1 MRSPRDADVFVVDL
15 TNRCHLACGNC
26 TRLVSMQTETKEMSV
41 ETFRKALHSLKAWY
55 RPGCVIGL
63 IGGEPTLNRNFAEIA
78 RVFKEEFGG
87 ETNGPR
93 GIVPIA
99 DYNAYANERLFD
111 RSSGRGLWTSLGG
124 KFYEHAETIHDVF
137 DHWNTNTHEAGG
149 VHQTGL
155 VDAREMCEALGIPWE
170 DFPKYRDRCW
180 VNQMWSPSI
189 TPEGKGYFCEFGA
202 QIDTL
207 FNDGKLGWDTSDPR
221 WWDKSPDQFGDQL
234 SICEKCSMCLPG
246 PSVVD
251 AANRDIVGKEYRIR
265 LETINSPAIRK
276 GRCDTFDPKV
286 HTEQRTIDRKDNY
299 AADYRVA
306 PDHRSPFPRKLSAVV
321 VCVGRGEQLRQT
333 LAHNAGQVD
342 ELVVVTDSHPGEVGL
357 PAVHRMIDDVF
368 ATGAI
373 PDGRVTIRT
382 TNRCFDDGHAFNKG
396 RMLNDGLKALAPDAD
411 WVVLTDAD
419 VFLPDNLREYVRTHA
434 LNPGVLYGAKRDNG
448 TPGLAAVNDAPN
460 GYFQLFNRRALAIRD
475 RWPAVMSE
483 EFCSAGGIDTWFMQ
497 QFPPG
502 KRYVIPELSVR
513 HLEHGDGLG
522 AGWNGTADGPRWRQ
536 VGMFTAHAG
545 LIPVAGAVLNAA
557 SRFRLVDTLRG
568 EVWEGEIPESGQLPG
583 DVLMRH
589 EGGLAF
595 KGKDIGTAHV
605 HVAMWG

>member
-1 MRSPRDADVFVVDL
+1 
-15 TNRCHLACGNC
+15 
-26 TRLVSMQTETKEMSV
+26 MQTETKEMTV
-41 ETFRKALHSLKAWY
+41 ETFRKALHSLKGWY

-63 IGGEPTLNRNFAEIA
+63 IGGEPTLNKNFAEIA
-78 RVFKEEFGG
+78 NVFKEEFGG

-124 KFYEHAETIHDVF
+124 RFYEHAEVIHDVF

-155 VDAREMCEALGIPWE
+155 VDAREMCDALGIPWE
-170 DFPKYRDRCW
+170 EFPKYRDRCW

-207 FNDGKLGWDTSDPR
+207 FNDGKLGWDTSDPK

-251 AANRDIVGKEYRIR
+251 ANDRDLVGKQYRIR

-276 GRCDTFDPKV
+276 GRCDTFDPAV
-286 HTEQRTIDRKDNY
+286 HTEKRTIDRKDNY

-306 PDHRSPFPRKLSAVV
+306 PDHRSPFPKKLSAVV
-321 VCVGRGEQLRQT
+321 VCVGRAEHLRQT

-342 ELVVVTDSHPGEVGL
+342 ELIVVGSQDGEL
-357 PAVHRMIDDVF
+357 IDESPPNVKFVF
-368 ATGAI
+368 SIAYKAR
-373 PDGRVTIRT
+373 D
-382 TNRCFDDGHAFNKG
+382 FAFNKG
-396 RMLNDGLKALAPDAD
+396 AMLNDGLKALAPGAD

-419 VFLPDNLREYVRTHA
+419 VFLSPNLRNYVATHA
-434 LNPGVLYGAKRDNG
+434 LNPGVLYGTHRYDLDPKLMEDGYEAG
-448 TPGLAAVNDAPN
+448 GMCPSVPATGLNAEPN

-483 EFCSAGGIDTWFMQ
+483 EFCSAGGIDSWFLQ
-497 QFPPG
+497 QFPAA
-502 KRYVIPELSVR
+502 KRFVIPELAVT
-513 HLEHGDGLG
+513 HLAHGDALG
-522 AGWNGTADGPRWRQ
+522 VWWNGTASGPRWRQ
-536 VGMFTAHAG
+536 VGMFTPKG
-545 LIPVAGAVLNAA
+545 IIPVWSEKMVPSN
-557 SRFRLVDTLRG
+557 RFRFVDTLHG
-568 EVWEGEIPESGQLPG
+568 DVWEGELTGGNPIPS
-583 DVLMRH
+583 DVLMTY
-589 EGGLAF
+589 GDGLVF
-595 KGKDIGTAHV
+595 KGKDIGTHHI
-605 HVAMWG
+605 HVAAWG